1 MDVAIETQT
10 IEREIHIAATPETV
24 WELLVDPQQAIR
36 WMGMN
41 ATFDV
46 RRGGAYSVDVIPG
59 HTSRGEF
66 VEIDPPRKLVY
77 TWGWEKNENV
87 PPGSTTIEFELIPK
101 SDGTLLRFAHRGLP
115 TPQSAASHTHG
126 WEHYLARLERIAN
139 GNEPGPDPW
148 VANPPM

>member
-1 MDVAIETQT
+1 MDVATETQT
-10 IEREIHIAATPETV
+10 IEREIHIAASPETI

-36 WMGMN
+36 WMGTN

-46 RRGGAYSVDVIPG
+46 RRGGVYSVDVIPG

-66 VEIDPPRKLVY
+66 VVIDPPRRLVY
-77 TWGWEKNENV
+77 TWGGEKNENV

-101 SDGTLLRFAHRGLP
+101 SGGTLLRFAHRGLP

-126 WEHYLARLERIAN
+126 WEHYLDRLQRVAN
-139 GNEPGPDPW
+139 GNNPGADPW
-148 VANPPM
+148 VANPPQ